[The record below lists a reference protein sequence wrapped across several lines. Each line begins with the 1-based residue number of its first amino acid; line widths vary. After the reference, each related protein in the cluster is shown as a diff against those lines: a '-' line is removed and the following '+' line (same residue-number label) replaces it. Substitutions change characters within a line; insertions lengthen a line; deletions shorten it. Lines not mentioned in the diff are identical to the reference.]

1 MKLHHIG
8 YVVKDIVQYE
18 KNLIFEKKIKELFD
32 PVQNSNMALYLNFT
46 DSLIELIQP
55 LNEESFTY
63 NFLQKNGSSYHH
75 LCYEIGSESE
85 LKEVADSQKLIKIK
99 GPIPAILFDGRM
111 VWFFYSRN
119 KQIVEFVL

>member
-8 YVVKDIVQYE
+8 YVVKDIAQYE

-85 LKEVADSQKLIKIK
+85 LKELVDSQKLIKVK

>member
-75 LCYEIGSESE
+75 LCYEISSESE
-85 LKEVADSQKLIKIK
+85 LKELVDSQKLIKVK

>member
-8 YVVKDIVQYE
+8 YVVKDIAQYE

-32 PVQNSNMALYLNFT
+32 PVQNSNMALYQNFT

-55 LNEESFTY
+55 LNAESFTY

-75 LCYEIGSESE
+75 LCYEIASEAE
-85 LKEVADSQKLIKIK
+85 LKEVAGEQKLIMVK
-99 GPIPAILFDGRM
+99 GPIPAILFDGRT
-111 VWFFYSRN
+111 VWFYYSRN

>member
-8 YVVKDIVQYE
+8 YVVKDIAQYE

-75 LCYEIGSESE
+75 LCYEISSESE
-85 LKEVADSQKLIKIK
+85 LKELIDSQKLIKVK
-99 GPIPAILFDGRM
+99 GPVPAILFDGRM

>member
-8 YVVKDIVQYE
+8 YVVKDIAQYE

-85 LKEVADSQKLIKIK
+85 LNELVDSQKLIKVK
-99 GPIPAILFDGRM
+99 GPVPAILFDGRM

>member
-8 YVVKDIVQYE
+8 YVVKDIAQYE
-18 KNLIFEKKIKELFD
+18 KNLIFEKKIRELFD

-85 LKEVADSQKLIKIK
+85 LKDLVNSQKLIKVK
-99 GPIPAILFDGRM
+99 GPVPAILFDGRM

>member
-8 YVVKDIVQYE
+8 YVVKDIAQYE

-75 LCYEIGSESE
+75 LCYEISSEPE
-85 LKEVADSQKLIKIK
+85 LKELVDSQKLIKVK

>member
-8 YVVKDIVQYE
+8 YVVKDIAQYE

>member
-32 PVQNSNMALYLNFT
+32 PVQNSNMALYQNFT
-46 DSLIELIQP
+46 DSFIELIQP
-55 LNEESFTY
+55 LNAESFTY

-75 LCYEIGSESE
+75 LCYEVGSETE
-85 LKEVADSQKLIKIK
+85 LKEVVGEQKLIMVK
-99 GPIPAILFDGRM
+99 GPIPAILFDGRT
-111 VWFFYSRN
+111 VWFYYSRN

>member
-8 YVVKDIVQYE
+8 YVVKEIAQYE

-32 PVQNSNMALYLNFT
+32 PVQNSKMALYQNFT
-46 DSLIELIQP
+46 DSFIELIQP
-55 LNEESFTY
+55 LNGESFTY

-75 LCYEIGSESE
+75 LCYEIGSETE
-85 LKEVADSQKLIKIK
+85 LKEIASAQKLIMVN
-99 GPIPAILFDGRM
+99 GPLPAILFDGRL
-111 VWFFYSRN
+111 VWFYYSRN

>member
-8 YVVKDIVQYE
+8 YVVKDIAQYE

-75 LCYEIGSESE
+75 LCYEISSESE
-85 LKEVADSQKLIKIK
+85 LKELVDSQKLIKVK

>member
-32 PVQNSNMALYLNFT
+32 SVQHSNMALYLNFT

-75 LCYEIGSESE
+75 LCYEISSESE
-85 LKEVADSQKLIKIK
+85 LKELVESQKLIKVK

>member
-18 KNLIFEKKIKELFD
+18 KSLIFEKKIKELFD
-32 PVQNSNMALYLNFT
+32 PVQNSKMALYENYS
-46 DSLIELIQP
+46 DSFIELIQP

-75 LCYEIGSESE
+75 LCYE
-85 LKEVADSQKLIKIK
+85 VASREEMMVIVGAQKLIMVK
-99 GPIPAILFDGRM
+99 GPIPAILFDNRE
-111 VWFFYSRN
+111 VWFYYSRN
-119 KQIVEFVL
+119 KQVVEFVI

>member
-8 YVVKDIVQYE
+8 YVVRDIAQYE
-18 KNLIFEKKIKELFD
+18 KNLIFEEKIKELFD
-32 PVQNSNMALYLNFT
+32 PVQNSNMALYRNFT

-75 LCYEIGSESE
+75 LCYEVGSESE
-85 LKEVADSQKLIKIK
+85 LKDLARDQKLIMVK
-99 GPIPAILFDGRM
+99 GPIPAILFDGRT
-111 VWFFYSRN
+111 VWFYYSRN

>member
-8 YVVKDIVQYE
+8 YVVKDIAQYE

-32 PVQNSNMALYLNFT
+32 PVQNSNMALYQNFT
-46 DSLIELIQP
+46 DSFIELIQP

-75 LCYEIGSESE
+75 LCYEIGSETE
-85 LKEVADSQKLIKIK
+85 LKEIVGEQKLIMVN
-99 GPIPAILFDGRM
+99 GPLPAILFDGRI
-111 VWFFYSRN
+111 VWFYYSRN

>member
-8 YVVKDIVQYE
+8 YVVKNIAQYE

-85 LKEVADSQKLIKIK
+85 LKALVDSQKLIKVK

>member
-85 LKEVADSQKLIKIK
+85 LNELVDSQKLIKVK
-99 GPIPAILFDGRM
+99 GPVPAILFDGRM